1 MKFLIVEDDF
11 TSRVIMQKILNS
23 YGMAHIAANG
33 KEAVQAI
40 SDALKNSDMY
50 DAVFLDIMM
59 PEMDGHEVLKSIRE
73 QEDAANINPGKGVK
87 VIMTTALSDG
97 ENIFTSFREQCE
109 GYLIKPISKNDVDKI
124 LKKLNIKIRRPRK
137 TTKKAKTR
145 S

>member
-1 MKFLIVEDDF
+1 
-11 TSRVIMQKILNS
+11 
-23 YGMAHIAANG
+23 
-33 KEAVQAI
+33 
-40 SDALKNSDMY
+40 
-50 DAVFLDIMM
+50 
-59 PEMDGHEVLKSIRE
+59 
-73 QEDAANINPGKGVK
+73 
-87 VIMTTALSDG
+87 MTTALSDG